1 MSRLFW
7 KKINMK
13 MRKDT
18 ASIYADATMCELF
31 NNPYAYK

>member
-1 MSRLFW
+1 MSRTFL

-13 MRKDT
+13 MRKET

-31 NNPYAYK
+31 NNPYTYK